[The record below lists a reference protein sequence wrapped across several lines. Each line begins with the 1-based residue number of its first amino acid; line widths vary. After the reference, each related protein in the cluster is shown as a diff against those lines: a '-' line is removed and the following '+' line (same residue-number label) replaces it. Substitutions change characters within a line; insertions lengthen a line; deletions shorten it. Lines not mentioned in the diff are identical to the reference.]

1 MISLIIQTKI
11 MDNITSKTPYRNPK
25 NKSAQDQ
32 NHKKKKLSHGQNFTG
47 VYTMIITKSFKQ

>member
-1 MISLIIQTKI
+1 

-32 NHKKKKLSHGQNFTG
+32 NHKKKNFLMDKILQA
-47 VYTMIITKSFKQ
+47 YTQW